1 MYGRVVG
8 VTDRDSLKI
17 LVAEQQL
24 LRVRIAICDASEKR
38 QPFGTRAKQ
47 ARCMS
52 FEFFGFF
59 TFGPLFC
66 HRGGLHYIR
75 EERGKRNSSGF
86 VGGRKEINRFPRAL
100 LASIGEGV
108 RGWTGQ
114 TGEAF
119 SRARSD
125 GSAGF
130 AARFTDQPDKPRF
143 VPARASGLRSLF

>member
-1 MYGRVVG
+1 VLGQEPVMYGRVVG

-59 TFGPLFC
+59 IFGPFFVTVAGSTILEKK
-66 HRGGLHYIR
+66 GG
-75 EERGKRNSSGF
+75 
-86 VGGRKEINRFPRAL
+86 KEILRGSL
-100 LASIGEGV
+100 VGE
-108 RGWTGQ
+108 
-114 TGEAF
+114 
-119 SRARSD
+119 
-125 GSAGF
+125 
-130 AARFTDQPDKPRF
+130 KK
-143 VPARASGLRSLF
+143 

>member
-59 TFGPLFC
+59 TFGPFFVTVAGSTILSV
-66 HRGGLHYIR
+66 
-75 EERGKRNSSGF
+75 KAF
-86 VGGRKEINRFPRAL
+86 VGGRARQVRPFLEPDLMAVPALQPGSPINRINLVLCL
-100 LASIGEGV
+100 LARLVFDRS
-108 RGWTGQ
+108 
-114 TGEAF
+114 F
-119 SRARSD
+119 SS
-125 GSAGF
+125 
-130 AARFTDQPDKPRF
+130 FTP
-143 VPARASGLRSLF
+143 S